1 MRPWKITTAVAVI
14 AAAATYVHFNGE
26 PAFLSG
32 LISKPADAAA
42 PAQAM
47 QAMPVPVAAVV
58 KKTLPVYLDYTAR
71 AEAIR
76 SVALQ
81 AKVSGYILEQA
92 AEDGVDVK
100 KGDTL
105 YRIDPRD
112 YQVALD
118 QVKAQAQRNQASLSY
133 TKASLTRGN
142 DLIKTGFLSKDGFDQ
157 RSSTMQQGEAS
168 VAADNA
174 AIQAAEIN
182 LGYTTIRAPFDGRL
196 GRNQAPVGT
205 LVNVGG
211 TSLNTLVQVSPVYVT
226 FTPSEGDLALIQKA
240 KSNGPIV
247 AEVTIPGDKGAP
259 RKGEL
264 TFIDNKIDTA
274 TGTIVA
280 RATIANEDRSLLPG
294 QYVNIRLQIGETPN
308 TLLIPQV
315 ALGSNQLGKFVYVI
329 DEGNKVGMRLVE
341 LGQTEGELIAITKGI
356 TENDKIISG
365 NLQKIGPGMPV
376 NPQTASPTPPPAS

>member
-58 KKTLPVYLDYTAR
+58 KKTLPVFLDYTAR

-76 SVALQ
+76 SIALQ

-92 AEDGVDVK
+92 AEDGADVK

-118 QVKAQAQRNQASLSY
+118 QVKAQAQRNQASLDY

-142 DLIKTGFLSKDGFDQ
+142 NLIKTGFLSKDGFDQ
-157 RSSTMQQGEAS
+157 RNSTVQQGEATLAS
-168 VAADNA
+168 DQS

-196 GRNQAPVGT
+196 GRNQAAVGT

-211 TSLNTLVQVSPVYVT
+211 TQLNTLVQVSPIYVT

-240 KSNGPIV
+240 KSNGPIA
-247 AEVTIPGDKGAP
+247 AEVTVPGDKAP
-259 RKGEL
+259 PRTGEL
-264 TFIDNKIDTA
+264 TFIDNRIDAA
-274 TGTIVA
+274 TGTIIA
-280 RATIANEDRSLLPG
+280 RATIANDDRSLLPG
-294 QYVNIRLQIGETPN
+294 QYVNIRLQIGETPD
-308 TLLIPQV
+308 TLLVPQV